1 MENYKNL
8 SLEETAVEVMRDVD
22 LTFDE
27 LCKKVA
33 EIKGMTEEEMNEI
46 KASFYTDIT
55 ASGNF
60 VYCGNDIWSLKKNKK
75 LDSKSFAELYKEHVS
90 EGEEETSEE
99 RKVRLQREK
108 ERRERARRAVE
119 EEEYLEDDLESAAEA
134 EEEDQQYESD
144 NSAYENQM
152 YVEEERYDDEE
163 YEEEESNLDDEEYD
177 DYDLEDEEDTSDI
190 EDYEEEL
197 DKYDDYYD

>member
-22 LTFDE
+22 LTFDD

-33 EIKGMTEEEMNEI
+33 ELKGMTDEEMALV

-75 LDSKSFAELYKEHVS
+75 LDSKTFAELYKEHVS
-90 EGEEETSEE
+90 EGEEETAEE
-99 RKVRLQREK
+99 RKQRLLKEK

-119 EEEYLEDDLESAAEA
+119 EDEYSENDLESAAEA

-152 YVEEERYDDEE
+152 YVEEDQYEDDED
-163 YEEEESNLDDEEYD
+163 YEDFDDLD
-177 DYDLEDEEDTSDI
+177 DEEDTSDI